1 MLDPESVPEVDA
13 HETLSRYVLTKRHVN
28 QHGHLK
34 ADAYYPHPHTELSV
48 TRDREATEDEIWEVG
63 RHVAMARKKPLVGR
77 GDTLAAS
84 YRNMKLPVEPDPIP
98 GNPNHVNVCGWPH
111 DNKPKQKLIAQEI
124 AELAT
129 YRPA

>member
-1 MLDPESVPEVDA
+1 MLDPANVPKVDA

-28 QHGHLK
+28 QHGLLK
-34 ADAYYPHPHTELSV
+34 ADAFYPHPHTELSV
-48 TRDREATEDEIWEVG
+48 TRDREATDDEIWEVG
-63 RHVAMARKKPLVGR
+63 RDVAMARNKPLVGR

-84 YRNMKLPVEPDPIP
+84 YRNLKLSVEPDPIA
-98 GNPNHVNVCGWPH
+98 GNPNHVNVCGWPSG
-111 DNKPKQKLIAQEI
+111 DKPRQKLIAQEI